1 MKWSSLRI
9 HLHCYHHLVIVFLV
23 CLVEYCVCMGLY
35 VSVCLFVCLSVS
47 RVQSSNFDTA
57 IIIYGGFSCKVKVGV
72 SQLNYY
78 QYKEMCYTHKQTD
91 NFWHVVMWDK
101 L

>member
-1 MKWSSLRI
+1 MVIPKVTSSLLSPPRDSI
-9 HLHCYHHLVIVFLV
+9 SSVSSGIL
-23 CLVEYCVCMGLY
+23 CVHG
-35 VSVCLFVCLSVS
+35 SVCECVCLSVCLCQEYK
-47 RVQSSNFDTA
+47 VSNFDTA

-91 NFWHVVMWDK
+91 SLWHVVMWDK